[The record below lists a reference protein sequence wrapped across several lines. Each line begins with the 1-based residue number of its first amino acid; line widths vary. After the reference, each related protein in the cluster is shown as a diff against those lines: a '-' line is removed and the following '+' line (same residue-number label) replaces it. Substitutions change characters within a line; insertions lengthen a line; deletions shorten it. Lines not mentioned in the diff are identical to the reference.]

1 MISCSSGWGSVRK
14 TLWSK
19 RLWSKQSEDGAAINR
34 DGETSHCVA
43 FCAFFFFFLIHFIYF
58 WLNWVFVAALG
69 LSLVLASGGLLFIVG
84 FRFLTAV
91 ASCCGAWAVGA

>member
-1 MISCSSGWGSVRK
+1 MSERHFGLKGFGLNSQKMELPSTEMG
-14 TLWSK
+14 
-19 RLWSKQSEDGAAINR
+19 RLL
-34 DGETSHCVA
+34 TVLL
-43 FCAFFFFFLIHFIYF
+43 FVPFFFFFLIHFIYF